1 MWNRRR
7 VARETSRRQSASRG
21 DFMTVVGR
29 AHEHDGAS
37 KGGGLITDG
46 VINLNARPRYESKC

>member
-7 VARETSRRQSASRG
+7 VARETSRRQSALRG
-21 DFMTVVGR
+21 DFMTAAGR

-37 KGGGLITDG
+37 KGGGLITRG